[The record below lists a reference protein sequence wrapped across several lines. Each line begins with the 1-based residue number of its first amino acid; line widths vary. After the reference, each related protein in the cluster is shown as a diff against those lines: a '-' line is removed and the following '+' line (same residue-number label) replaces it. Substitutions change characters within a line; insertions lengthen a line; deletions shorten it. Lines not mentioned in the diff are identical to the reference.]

1 MPATVRCSWC
11 RCHPRAAP
19 AAGGATTPWAPSSRA
34 RCGTSATRALVATGV
49 LRHTRRVGDQ
59 AGLGR
64 DARAANL
71 AGALAVRPRARDA
84 VRGAACLV
92 VDDVLTTGA
101 TVAEAARAL
110 RSDGAAH
117 VAAATLAVRARH
129 VTAGALVGHRE
140 GG

>member
-1 MPATVRCSWC
+1 VLVVPVPPAGRAARRRGDDPVGAVVVRAVRCLGD
-11 RCHPRAAP
+11 P
-19 AAGGATTPWAPSSRA
+19 
-34 RCGTSATRALVATGV
+34 ALVVTGA
-49 LRHTRRVGDQ
+49 LRHTRRVADQ

-64 DARAANL
+64 HARAANL
-71 AGALAVRPRARDA
+71 SGALAVRHRAREA